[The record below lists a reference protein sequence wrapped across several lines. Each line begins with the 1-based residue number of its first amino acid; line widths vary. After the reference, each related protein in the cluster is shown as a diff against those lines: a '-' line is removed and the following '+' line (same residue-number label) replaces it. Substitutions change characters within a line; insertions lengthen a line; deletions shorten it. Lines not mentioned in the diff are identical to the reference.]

1 MLKNSKNRK
10 HKDIDGLAT
19 QCEAMEQLV
28 HDSITEILKL
38 VDSINEDLEEELKAE
53 ENGKA
58 HLEVINEKQ
67 AEAS

>member
-1 MLKNSKNRK
+1 MLKKIKNNK
-10 HKDIDGLAT
+10 YQEIDGLVS
-19 QCEAMEQLV
+19 QCEAIEQLV

-38 VDSINEDLEEELKAE
+38 VDSINKDLKKELVAE